1 MVSGL
6 LNEYYFLFFI
16 NILINKLKSQA
27 PNVADINTKY
37 EEYTTALRKLI
48 TESLTLATN
57 EYHTNEYHTN
67 EYQDDSK
74 VTQLKAQ
81 STQLMQSIC
90 AIYFVK
96 IMQIH
101 NNNVNRPFVLCT
113 RYECDA
119 HVAGSHDFD

>member
-1 MVSGL
+1 MA
-6 LNEYYFLFFI
+6 EI
-16 NILINKLKSQA
+16 AQMLKSQA

-37 EEYTTALRKLI
+37 EEYTTALRRLI
-48 TESLTLATN
+48 TESLTLA
-57 EYHTNEYHTN
+57 TN